1 MKKGMSAAMTLVI
14 TIIVLIVVALAL
26 ITLTASSVGDV
37 GEISTEN
44 TNTAACGICKSS
56 KCVGVDSGET
66 VECESCDPTT
76 VTCNPSEEE

>member
-37 GEISTEN
+37 GEISSEN
-44 TNTAACGICKSS
+44 TDTAACGICIAS
-56 KCVGVDSGET
+56 KCVGNSGT
-66 VECESCDPTT
+66 TLT
-76 VTCNPSEEE
+76 VTDCPDCASSLSHTCP